1 MASLKYIPNIFEKY
15 VNISTHS
22 CEQFMVFLCAWAQT
36 GSAKMFA
43 ITSCHN

>member
-1 MASLKYIPNIFEKY
+1 MAPLEHKPNIFEKY
-15 VNISTHS
+15 VNISTYS
-22 CEQFMVFLCAWAQT
+22 FEQFMVFLCAWAQT